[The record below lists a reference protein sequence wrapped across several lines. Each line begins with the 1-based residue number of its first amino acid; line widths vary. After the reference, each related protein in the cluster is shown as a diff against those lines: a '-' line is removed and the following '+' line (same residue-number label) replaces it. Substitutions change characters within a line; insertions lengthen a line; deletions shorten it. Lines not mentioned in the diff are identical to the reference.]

1 MDWHTIGEV
10 SKLCKIPIRTLR
22 YYDDI
27 GLLKPDR
34 ISPDTNYRYYS
45 KEGLRKIPLIKY
57 YKQLGFKLEDIGR
70 MLERQNFDVLED
82 FMAKELLV
90 VEKQMAELRKKHFAI
105 QEWHRLLKQGES
117 LLADSGDSGE
127 VRVAAFPLYRTMKF
141 RYEVKEFQAADMEVL
156 YSNIL
161 VELCH
166 RYQVFAYGPFM
177 LYFDDFGRR
186 VDQSFTEVDCYT
198 AVIEDQEYSS
208 IRPLIDWLDY
218 NGYTVVT
225 KPTKEFYD
233 ASGRRKVKGNMD
245 IELAVNMMEMSDH
258 IDHLVLFSGDGD
270 FRSVVE
276 AVQRKGRKVS
286 VISTLSTQPP
296 MIADEL
302 RRQADHFIDLISL
315 QSRIGRDPAERA
327 ARAAERAQAVA
338 GFEDEFDE

>member
-117 LLADSGDSGE
+117 LLAESGESGE

-198 AVIEDQEYSS
+198 AVIEDGTNEAQTTEVGGFPAVSVVHRGDYRTIGDTYRSVQQWAEREGVS
-208 IRPLIDWLDY
+208 LRGASYERYIIDPWS
-218 NGYTVVT
+218 TT
-225 KPTKEFYD
+225 
-233 ASGRRKVKGNMD
+233 R
-245 IELAVNMMEMSDH
+245 SDH
-258 IDHLVLFSGDGD
+258 YV
-270 FRSVVE
+270 
-276 AVQRKGRKVS
+276 
-286 VISTLSTQPP
+286 T
-296 MIADEL
+296 EL
-302 RRQADHFIDLISL
+302 IFP
-315 QSRIGRDPAERA
+315 IGGNEH
-327 ARAAERAQAVA
+327 V
-338 GFEDEFDE
+338 